1 MYELTQLMAS
11 LRRRRRQ
18 AIFMFLGILIVG
30 SAAVLIFPRSYVVS
44 SHVLIKRPDTLLQ
57 STTYPQVDALLSSN
71 RDTAIETYVAMAL
84 QPAISQH
91 VMQELGLRMT
101 LKKFLK
107 WNLVVTPVTHSDIIN
122 IQVSLRDANLSAAAA
137 NGIAHE
143 FVSRQRVLAAS
154 QAAEAAGSLSIALEK
169 ARGELSTSERALE
182 TFETRHEIADAATQT
197 TSILGAISDVESKE
211 RVVEAERVQ
220 AQGQLSALT
229 GQIAA
234 APSKIDATTVIGAS
248 PTNDQLQQQLS
259 QQRIQ
264 LAILRRQFTDQYP
277 EVVATESQIAGL
289 EAALAKAP
297 PTRVTSQNIE
307 PNPLTSS
314 LVSQAGTLKAQ
325 VTGNAAQIDL
335 LRSQELALRNQL
347 RLFPA
352 DIAELAALQR
362 QEKSAET
369 IFNALQ
375 TNYFNAVVAKNM
387 AVSDLSVVQEADP
400 ALAKVKPPLALS
412 LIAIAVIALLGTVGI
427 IALLDWY
434 ARSSVA
440 LSEAR

>member
-1 MYELTQLMAS
+1 
-11 LRRRRRQ
+11 
-18 AIFMFLGILIVG
+18 MFLGILIVG
-30 SAAVLIFPRSYVVS
+30 SAAVLLFPRSYVVS

-57 STTYPQVDALLSSN
+57 STTYPQVNALLSSN

-137 NGIAHE
+137 NGIAKE
-143 FVSRQRVLAAS
+143 FVSRQRELAAS
-154 QAAEAAGSLSIALEK
+154 QAAEAAASLSIALQK
-169 ARGELSTSERALE
+169 ARGELSAAERALE
-182 TFETRHEIADAATQT
+182 LFETRHEIADATTQT

-211 RVVEAERVQ
+211 RAVEDDRIQ

-234 APSKIDATTVIGAS
+234 APAKIDATTVIGAAPS
-248 PTNDQLQQQLS
+248 TDQLEQQLA

-277 EVVATESQIAGL
+277 DVVSTESQIAGL

-297 PTRVTSQNIE
+297 QTRVTSQNIE

-314 LVSQAGTLKAQ
+314 LVSQAGTLRAQ
-325 VTGNAAQIDL
+325 VNGNIAQL
-335 LRSQELALRNQL
+335 NSLRSQELALKSQL
-347 RLFPA
+347 RMFPA
-352 DIAELAALQR
+352 DMAELSILQR

-400 ALAKVKPPLALS
+400 ALAKVRPPLVLS

>member
-30 SAAVLIFPRSYVVS
+30 SAAVLLFPRSYVVS

-137 NGIAHE
+137 NGIAKE
-143 FVSRQRVLAAS
+143 FVSRQRELAAS
-154 QAAEAAGSLSIALEK
+154 QAAEAAASLSIALQK
-169 ARGELSTSERALE
+169 ARGELSAAERALE
-182 TFETRHEIADAATQT
+182 LFETRHEIADATTQT

-211 RVVEAERVQ
+211 RAVEDDRIQ

-234 APSKIDATTVIGAS
+234 APAKIDATTVIGAA
-248 PTNDQLQQQLS
+248 PLTDQLEQQLA

-277 EVVATESQIAGL
+277 DVVSTESQIAGL

-297 PTRVTSQNIE
+297 QTRVTSQNIE

-314 LVSQAGTLKAQ
+314 LVSQAGTLRAQ
-325 VTGNAAQIDL
+325 VNGNIAQL
-335 LRSQELALRNQL
+335 NSLRSQELALKSQL
-347 RLFPA
+347 RMFPA
-352 DIAELAALQR
+352 DMAELSILQR

-400 ALAKVKPPLALS
+400 ALAKVRPPLVLS

>member
-30 SAAVLIFPRSYVVS
+30 SGAVLLFPRSYVVS

-122 IQVSLRDANLSAAAA
+122 IQVSLRDANLAAAAA
-137 NGIAHE
+137 NGIANE
-143 FVSRQRVLAAS
+143 FVSRQRALAAS
-154 QAAEAAGSLSIALEK
+154 QAAEAADSLSIALQK
-169 ARGELSTSERALE
+169 ARGELSSAESALE
-182 TFETRHEIADAATQT
+182 LFETRHEIADAATQT
-197 TSILGAISDVESKE
+197 TAILGAISDVESKQ
-211 RVVEAERVQ
+211 RAVEDERVQ

-229 GQIAA
+229 GQIAG
-234 APSKIDATTVIGAS
+234 APAKIDATTVIGAAPS
-248 PTNDQLQQQLS
+248 TDQLQQQLS

-277 EVVATESQIAGL
+277 EVVSTESQIAGL

-297 PTRVTSQNIE
+297 QTRVTQQNIE
-307 PNPLTSS
+307 PNPLTST

-325 VTGNAAQIDL
+325 INGNVAQL
-335 LRSQELALRNQL
+335 NSLRSQELALKSQL

-352 DIAELAALQR
+352 DMAELATLQR
-362 QEKSAET
+362 REKSAET
-369 IFNALQ
+369 IFNALE

-400 ALAKVKPPLALS
+400 ALAKVRPPLALS
-412 LIAIAVIALLGTVGI
+412 LIAIAVVALLGTVGI

-434 ARSSVA
+434 AKSSVA

>member
-1 MYELTQLMAS
+1 
-11 LRRRRRQ
+11 
-18 AIFMFLGILIVG
+18 
-30 SAAVLIFPRSYVVS
+30 
-44 SHVLIKRPDTLLQ
+44 LQ

-137 NGIAHE
+137 NGIAKE
-143 FVSRQRVLAAS
+143 FVSRQRELAAS
-154 QAAEAAGSLSIALEK
+154 QAAEAAASLSIALQK
-169 ARGELSTSERALE
+169 ARGELSAAERALE
-182 TFETRHEIADAATQT
+182 LFETRHEIADATTQT

-211 RVVEAERVQ
+211 RAVEDDRIQ

-234 APSKIDATTVIGAS
+234 APAKIDATTVIGAAPS
-248 PTNDQLQQQLS
+248 TDQLEQQLA

-277 EVVATESQIAGL
+277 DVVSTESQIAGL

-297 PTRVTSQNIE
+297 QTRVTSQNIE

-314 LVSQAGTLKAQ
+314 LVSQAGTLRAQ
-325 VTGNAAQIDL
+325 VNGNIAQL
-335 LRSQELALRNQL
+335 NSLRSQELALKSQL
-347 RLFPA
+347 RMFPA
-352 DIAELAALQR
+352 DMAELSILQR

-400 ALAKVKPPLALS
+400 ALAKVRPPLVLS

>member
-1 MYELTQLMAS
+1 
-11 LRRRRRQ
+11 
-18 AIFMFLGILIVG
+18 MFLGILIVG
-30 SAAVLIFPRSYVVS
+30 SAAVLLFPRSYVVS

-57 STTYPQVDALLSSN
+57 STTYPQVNALLSSN

-137 NGIAHE
+137 NGIAKE
-143 FVSRQRVLAAS
+143 FVSRQRELAAS
-154 QAAEAAGSLSIALEK
+154 QAAEAAASLSIALQK
-169 ARGELSTSERALE
+169 ARGELSAAERALE
-182 TFETRHEIADAATQT
+182 LFETRHEIADATTQT

-211 RVVEAERVQ
+211 RAVEDDRIQ

-234 APSKIDATTVIGAS
+234 APAKIDATTVIGAAPS
-248 PTNDQLQQQLS
+248 TDQLEQQLA

-277 EVVATESQIAGL
+277 DVVSTESQIAGL

-297 PTRVTSQNIE
+297 QTRITSQNIE

-314 LVSQAGTLKAQ
+314 LVSQAGTLRAQ
-325 VTGNAAQIDL
+325 VNGNIAQL
-335 LRSQELALRNQL
+335 NSLRSQELALKSQL
-347 RLFPA
+347 RMFPA
-352 DIAELAALQR
+352 DMAELSILQR

-400 ALAKVKPPLALS
+400 ALAKVRPPLVLS

>member
-1 MYELTQLMAS
+1 
-11 LRRRRRQ
+11 
-18 AIFMFLGILIVG
+18 MFLGILIVG
-30 SAAVLIFPRSYVVS
+30 SAAVLLFPRSYVVS

-137 NGIAHE
+137 NGIAKE
-143 FVSRQRVLAAS
+143 FVSRQRELAAS
-154 QAAEAAGSLSIALEK
+154 QAAEAAASLSIALQK
-169 ARGELSTSERALE
+169 ARGELSAAERALE
-182 TFETRHEIADAATQT
+182 LFETRHEIADATTQT

-211 RVVEAERVQ
+211 RAVEDDRIQ

-234 APSKIDATTVIGAS
+234 APAKIDATTVIGAAPS
-248 PTNDQLQQQLS
+248 TDQLEQQLA

-277 EVVATESQIAGL
+277 DVVSTESQIAGL

-297 PTRVTSQNIE
+297 QTRVTSQNIE

-314 LVSQAGTLKAQ
+314 LVSQAGTLRAQ
-325 VTGNAAQIDL
+325 VNGNIAQL
-335 LRSQELALRNQL
+335 NSLRSQELALKSQL
-347 RLFPA
+347 RMFPA
-352 DIAELAALQR
+352 DMAELSILQR

-400 ALAKVKPPLALS
+400 ALAKVRPPLVLS

>member
-1 MYELTQLMAS
+1 
-11 LRRRRRQ
+11 
-18 AIFMFLGILIVG
+18 MFLGILIVG
-30 SAAVLIFPRSYVVS
+30 SAAVLLFPRSYVVS

-137 NGIAHE
+137 NGIAKE
-143 FVSRQRVLAAS
+143 FVSRQRELAAS
-154 QAAEAAGSLSIALEK
+154 QAAEAAASLSIALQK
-169 ARGELSTSERALE
+169 ARGELSAAERALE
-182 TFETRHEIADAATQT
+182 LFETRHEIADATTQT

-211 RVVEAERVQ
+211 RAVEDDRIQ

-234 APSKIDATTVIGAS
+234 APAKIDATTVIGAA
-248 PTNDQLQQQLS
+248 PLTDQLEQQLA

-277 EVVATESQIAGL
+277 DVVSTESQIAGL

-297 PTRVTSQNIE
+297 QTRVTSQNIE

-314 LVSQAGTLKAQ
+314 LVSQAGTLRAQ
-325 VTGNAAQIDL
+325 VNGNIAQL
-335 LRSQELALRNQL
+335 NSLRSQELALKSQL
-347 RLFPA
+347 RMFPA
-352 DIAELAALQR
+352 DMAELSILQR

-400 ALAKVKPPLALS
+400 ALAKVRPPLVLS

>member
-30 SAAVLIFPRSYVVS
+30 SAAVLLFPRSYVVS

-137 NGIAHE
+137 NGIAKE
-143 FVSRQRVLAAS
+143 FVSRQRELAAS
-154 QAAEAAGSLSIALEK
+154 QAAEAAASLSIALQK
-169 ARGELSTSERALE
+169 ARGELSAAERALE
-182 TFETRHEIADAATQT
+182 LFETRHEIADATTQT

-211 RVVEAERVQ
+211 RAVEDDRIQ

-234 APSKIDATTVIGAS
+234 APAKIDATTVIGAAPS
-248 PTNDQLQQQLS
+248 TDQLEQQLA

-277 EVVATESQIAGL
+277 DVVSTESQIAGL

-297 PTRVTSQNIE
+297 QTRITSQNIE

-314 LVSQAGTLKAQ
+314 LVSQAGTLRAQ
-325 VTGNAAQIDL
+325 VNGNIAQL
-335 LRSQELALRNQL
+335 NSLRSQELALKSQL
-347 RLFPA
+347 RMFPA
-352 DIAELAALQR
+352 DMAELSILQR

-400 ALAKVKPPLALS
+400 ALAKVRPPLVLS

>member
-30 SAAVLIFPRSYVVS
+30 SAAVLLFPRSYVVS

-57 STTYPQVDALLSSN
+57 STTYPQVNALLSSN

-137 NGIAHE
+137 NGIAKE
-143 FVSRQRVLAAS
+143 FVSRQRELAAS
-154 QAAEAAGSLSIALEK
+154 QAAEAAASLSIALQK
-169 ARGELSTSERALE
+169 ARGELSAAERALE
-182 TFETRHEIADAATQT
+182 LFETRHEIADATTQT

-211 RVVEAERVQ
+211 RAVEDDRIQ

-234 APSKIDATTVIGAS
+234 APAKIDATTVIGAA
-248 PTNDQLQQQLS
+248 PLTDQLEQQLA

-277 EVVATESQIAGL
+277 DVVSTESQIAGL

-297 PTRVTSQNIE
+297 QTRVTSQNIE

-314 LVSQAGTLKAQ
+314 LVSQAGTLRAQ
-325 VTGNAAQIDL
+325 VNGNIAQL
-335 LRSQELALRNQL
+335 NSLRSQELALKSQL
-347 RLFPA
+347 RMFPA
-352 DIAELAALQR
+352 DMAELSILQR

-400 ALAKVKPPLALS
+400 ALAKVRPPLVLS

>member
-1 MYELTQLMAS
+1 
-11 LRRRRRQ
+11 
-18 AIFMFLGILIVG
+18 MFLGILIVG
-30 SAAVLIFPRSYVVS
+30 SAAVLLFPRSYVVS

-137 NGIAHE
+137 NGIAKE
-143 FVSRQRVLAAS
+143 FVSRQRELAAS
-154 QAAEAAGSLSIALEK
+154 QAAEAAASLSIALQK
-169 ARGELSTSERALE
+169 ARGELSAAERALE
-182 TFETRHEIADAATQT
+182 LFETRHEIADATTQT

-211 RVVEAERVQ
+211 RAVEDDRIQ

-234 APSKIDATTVIGAS
+234 APAKIDATTVIGAA
-248 PTNDQLQQQLS
+248 PLTDQLEQQLA

-277 EVVATESQIAGL
+277 DVVSTESQIAGL

-297 PTRVTSQNIE
+297 QTRITSQNIE

-314 LVSQAGTLKAQ
+314 LVSQAGTLRAQ
-325 VTGNAAQIDL
+325 VNGNIAQL
-335 LRSQELALRNQL
+335 NSLRSQELALKSQL
-347 RLFPA
+347 RMFPA
-352 DIAELAALQR
+352 DMAELSILQR

-400 ALAKVKPPLALS
+400 ALAKVRPPLVLS

>member
-1 MYELTQLMAS
+1 
-11 LRRRRRQ
+11 
-18 AIFMFLGILIVG
+18 MFLGILIVG
-30 SAAVLIFPRSYVVS
+30 SAAVLLFPRSYVVS

-137 NGIAHE
+137 NGIAKE
-143 FVSRQRVLAAS
+143 FVSRQRELAAS
-154 QAAEAAGSLSIALEK
+154 QAAEAAASLSIALQK
-169 ARGELSTSERALE
+169 ARGELSAAERALE
-182 TFETRHEIADAATQT
+182 LFETRHEIADATTQT

-211 RVVEAERVQ
+211 RAVEDDRIQ

-234 APSKIDATTVIGAS
+234 APAKIDATTVIGAA
-248 PTNDQLQQQLS
+248 PLTDQLEQQLA

-277 EVVATESQIAGL
+277 DVVSTESQIAGL

-297 PTRVTSQNIE
+297 QTRVTSQNIE

-314 LVSQAGTLKAQ
+314 LVSQAGTLRAQ
-325 VTGNAAQIDL
+325 VNGNIAQL
-335 LRSQELALRNQL
+335 NSLRSQELALKSQL
-347 RLFPA
+347 RMFPA
-352 DIAELAALQR
+352 DMAELSILQR

-400 ALAKVKPPLALS
+400 ALAKVRPPLVLS
-412 LIAIAVIALLGTVGI
+412 LIAIAVVALLGTVGI